1 MIIHTVPSTL
11 LYEVSQISH
20 RLSAINST
28 IAEENKQKYY
38 DDLDRL
44 LSIQEANRVM
54 QNYHYMKETEWIRQY
69 EFAASIKEQRLL
81 SRATI
86 RGIFVD
92 RYV

>member
-20 RLSAINST
+20 RLAAINTS

-38 DDLDRL
+38 DDLERL
-44 LSIQEANRVM
+44 LSIQEANRIM
-54 QNYHYMKETEWIRQY
+54 ENYHYMKETEWIRQY

-81 SRATI
+81 NRATV
-86 RGIFVD
+86 RGIFID
-92 RYV
+92 RYI